1 MGVQVVINKKKLENG
16 VRIMAEK
23 NDTVR
28 SVAIG
33 IWVKTGSRNERNAEN
48 GMSHFIEHMLFKGT
62 KTRSPQDIAEAFDR
76 IGGQVNAFTA
86 KEYTCYYA
94 KVLDEHAHIAVDVLQ
109 DMFFHS
115 VFDEQEIE
123 REKNVVLE
131 EIRMVEDTPD
141 DLVHELLSEA
151 SFGSSTLAN
160 PILGTEETLASFT
173 REQILAYM
181 DKFYVGEHVVISVAG
196 HYQEELLS
204 QLEDIFSAVKAAKA
218 SYEPPEASFIP
229 VQKYRQKETEQ
240 AHLCLA
246 YPGLEVGSDQMFNL
260 ILLNNALGGSMS
272 SRLFQEIREEQG
284 LCYSVFS
291 YHSAYEKIGSV
302 TVYAGTQMNQ
312 LQQLSKSMSSIVEQ
326 VQADGLTKKELENG
340 KEQLKGSIMLGL
352 ESTSSR
358 MSRNGKN
365 ELLLKKHQS
374 LDELL
379 NRINDISLE
388 EVNHLAATLFQ
399 DEPAL
404 SIVSVSDHMPETI
417 FTK

>member
-1 MGVQVVINKKKLENG
+1 MINKRELSNG

-23 NDTVR
+23 NNTVR

-33 IWVKTGSRNERNAEN
+33 IWVKTGSRNEDNEQN
-48 GMSHFIEHMLFKGT
+48 GISHFIEHMLFKGT
-62 KTRSPQDIAEAFDR
+62 KTRSPQEIAEAFDR

-151 SFGSSTLAN
+151 SFGQSTLAN

-173 REQILAYM
+173 REQILSYM
-181 DKFYVGEHVVISVAG
+181 DNYYVGERVVISVAG
-196 HYQEELLS
+196 HYQEDLLA
-204 QLEDIFSAVKAAKA
+204 QLEDTFSAVPSANKQHQTRKAM
-218 SYEPPEASFIP
+218 FLP
-229 VQKYRQKETEQ
+229 VQKHLQKETEQ

-272 SRLFQEIREEQG
+272 SRLFQEIREERG

-291 YHSAYEKIGSV
+291 YHSAYENIGSV

-312 LQQLSKSMSSIVEQ
+312 LQALSESMSNVL
-326 VQADGLTKKELENG
+326 VQLQAGGLTIKELENG
-340 KEQLKGSIMLGL
+340 KEQLKGSLMLGL

-379 NRINDISLE
+379 NRINDISLDD
-388 EVNHLAATLFQ
+388 VNELAHQLFK
-399 DEPAL
+399 DAPAL
-404 SIVSVSDHMPETI
+404 SIVSPSETMPDTI
-417 FTK
+417 FTR

>member
-1 MGVQVVINKKKLENG
+1 MINKRELSNG

-23 NDTVR
+23 NNTVR

-33 IWVKTGSRNERNAEN
+33 IWVKTGSRNEEN
-48 GMSHFIEHMLFKGT
+48 EQNGISHFIEHMLFKGT
-62 KTRSPQDIAEAFDR
+62 KTRSPQEIAEAFDR

-151 SFGSSTLAN
+151 SFGQSTLAN

-173 REQILAYM
+173 REQILSYM
-181 DKFYVGEHVVISVAG
+181 DNYYVGERVVISVAG
-196 HYQEELLS
+196 HYHEDLLA
-204 QLEDIFSAVKAAKA
+204 QLEDTFSAVPSAKKQHQ
-218 SYEPPEASFIP
+218 PREAMFIP
-229 VQKYRQKETEQ
+229 VQKHLQKETEQ

-246 YPGLEVGSDQMFNL
+246 YPGLEVGSAQMFNL

-272 SRLFQEIREEQG
+272 SRLFQEIREERG

-291 YHSAYEKIGSV
+291 YHSAYENIGSV

-312 LQQLSKSMSSIVEQ
+312 LQALSESMNNVLAQ
-326 VQADGLTKKELENG
+326 MQAEGLTKKELENG

-388 EVNHLAATLFQ
+388 DVNELAHILFK
-399 DEPAL
+399 DAPAL
-404 SIVSVSDHMPETI
+404 SIVSPSETMPDTI
-417 FTK
+417 FTR